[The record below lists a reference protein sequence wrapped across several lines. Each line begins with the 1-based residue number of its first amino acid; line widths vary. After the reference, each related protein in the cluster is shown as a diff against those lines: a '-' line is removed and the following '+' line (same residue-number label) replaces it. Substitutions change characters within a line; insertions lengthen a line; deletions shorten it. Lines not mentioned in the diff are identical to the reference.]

1 MLILPFS
8 LFSFSLSPSSSPLL
22 LPSFLRSL
30 FNFLNFCLYGFFV
43 FGGPVSVWYLS
54 WSWKPQKSQNSYFG
68 NHSRTLFTSWST
80 RTLLP
85 VLDVQLIFYLFSQ
98 IWMYVCVNLWP
109 HGQRSLLGSS
119 AHEIL
124 QARIL
129 EWVVIPFSRGSSWP
143 RDQTQISDTAGFWSQ
158 HLALWSVYS
167 LILSRF
173 LFRDTLLNICIIDWW
188 TLNWA
193 PLVTQTVKSLPA
205 MQDTQVQ
212 SLGQE
217 DPLEKEMATHSNILA
232 WRISWAEVPDG
243 LQSMRWQ
250 RVRHNWETNTLIF
263 FFFPL
268 TLNCWP
274 LMPEWSLC
282 IRLHTFILDII

>member
-1 MLILPFS
+1 MAEGFLDQRGTNFYELWLLLFTFI
-8 LFSFSLSPSSSPLL
+8 FSFCLFLSFLSLSLSPSSSPLL

-143 RDQTQISDTAGFWSQ
+143 RDQTQISDTAGFPEPPGKP
-158 HLALWSVYS
+158 
-167 LILSRF
+167 
-173 LFRDTLLNICIIDWW
+173 ID
-188 TLNWA
+188 
-193 PLVTQTVKSLPA
+193 
-205 MQDTQVQ
+205 M
-212 SLGQE
+212 
-217 DPLEKEMATHSNILA
+217 NILLLFWNLLA
-232 WRISWAEVPDG
+232 FSSRSPTGPFFRFSCQFIITKISLYLLCLYLLGFLPYFSENYVICFGDVGRI
-243 LQSMRWQ
+243 
-250 RVRHNWETNTLIF
+250 
-263 FFFPL
+263 
-268 TLNCWP
+268 
-274 LMPEWSLC
+274 
-282 IRLHTFILDII
+282 

>member
-1 MLILPFS
+1 MAEGFLDQRGTNFYELWLLLFTFI
-8 LFSFSLSPSSSPLL
+8 FSFCLFLSFLSLSLSPSSSPLL

-124 QARIL
+124 QARL
-129 EWVVIPFSRGSSWP
+129 
-143 RDQTQISDTAGFWSQ
+143 
-158 HLALWSVYS
+158 LA
-167 LILSRF
+167 
-173 LFRDTLLNICIIDWW
+173 
-188 TLNWA
+188 
-193 PLVTQTVKSLPA
+193 
-205 MQDTQVQ
+205 
-212 SLGQE
+212 
-217 DPLEKEMATHSNILA
+217 
-232 WRISWAEVPDG
+232 
-243 LQSMRWQ
+243 
-250 RVRHNWETNTLIF
+250 
-263 FFFPL
+263 
-268 TLNCWP
+268 
-274 LMPEWSLC
+274 
-282 IRLHTFILDII
+282 